1 MRKILLVLVLN
12 FIAIASFAQAV
23 VRIVAG
29 TSLQTAINNATAG
42 TTFLVEP
49 GSYGDIIVSKKVA
62 LIGAGYFLNTNAS
75 AGCTNIVFNPGS
87 DNSIITGFAIARDL
101 TVGANN
107 ITIQRNQIGRNID
120 LGWANGTGN
129 INVGGTV
136 IKQNFINERIYLRSS
151 GFYGTA
157 ATNTL
162 IKNNIILGY
171 ISYDGVNNS
180 GQAINNTIL
189 DYNACNQTYEI
200 GLSMSF
206 VNNIIVSNCN
216 FNNTPNGRHSTNN
229 TFTNNIIKTT
239 QFNTTDASNIK
250 VENFNNVFVGYPNNN
265 SSTTDGRYQLLSNS
279 PAKGKGIGGVDLGA
293 FGGSEAYVL
302 QGIPIGPN
310 VLSVVAPT
318 GAAAGQTISVQI
330 QARVQN

>member
-12 FIAIASFAQAV
+12 FITIASFAQAV

-29 TSLQTAINNATAG
+29 TSLQAAIDNATAG

-49 GSYGDIIVSKKVA
+49 GSYGDIFVNKKVA

-75 AGCTNIVFNPGS
+75 AGCNNIHFNPGS
-87 DNSIITGFAIARDL
+87 DNSIITGFLVNIIYI
-101 TVGANN
+101 GANN
-107 ITIQRNQIGRNID
+107 VTVQRNMVNNTID
-120 LGWANGTGN
+120 VGYSQADGGTY
-129 INVGGTV
+129 VGGNV
-136 IKQNFINERIYLRSS
+136 IKQNFVTKILLRYST
-151 GFYGTA
+151 GWNNYV

-162 IKNNIILGY
+162 IKNNIILGE
-171 ISYDGVNNS
+171 IVVGHATNS

-189 DYNACNQTYEI
+189 NNGGCGQSYDATW
-200 GLSMSF
+200 SM
-206 VNNIIVSNCN
+206 
-216 FNNTPNGRHSTNN
+216 
-229 TFTNNIIKTT
+229 TFTNNIVVSNCNYTSNPNGRYSTNSTFTNNLIKTT
-239 QFNTTDASNIK
+239 HFSTGDESNIK